1 MSKIDNFST
10 MLRLRAIYKR
20 LSQLTWTVKTI
31 EDKYSI
37 ETVTSEKT
45 ETLLKNYLELG
56 SDLEEAFKD
65 WQKIY
70 KEYKKNGNYKSS

>member
-1 MSKIDNFST
+1 